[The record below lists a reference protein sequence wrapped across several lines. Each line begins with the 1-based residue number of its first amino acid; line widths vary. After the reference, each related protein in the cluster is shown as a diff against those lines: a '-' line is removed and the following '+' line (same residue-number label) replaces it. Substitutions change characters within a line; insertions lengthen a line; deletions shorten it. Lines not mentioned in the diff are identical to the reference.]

1 MSNEIKHVDLLV
13 IGAGAGG
20 MTAALTA
27 KLEGLNVLLCEKTS
41 SVGGITAT
49 SGGTTWVPGTH
60 LSHEA
65 GVPDSIDDAR
75 EFLKQVCIN
84 REGKELREAFLV
96 SGPKMIK
103 ELTDKTD
110 VKFIAAKAH
119 PDYIGN
125 IKGEAFG
132 GRALAPVEF
141 DASVLGENFKHVRP
155 PRHEFMG
162 LGGMMV
168 NRNELDSLLNP
179 FSSFSNFKT
188 TLKVVLPYFK
198 DRLKYSRGTRLV
210 MGNALVGRLYA
221 SLLKQSV
228 PIWFNTEVKSLIFEM
243 GKVIGA
249 TIFVDGKQIDVLASK
264 GVVLATGGIGNN
276 EKIRKQI
283 FPTQVK
289 DSFAPVTH
297 QADGIELAVSI
308 GAAIANEESPAL
320 WFPTSKVVVK
330 NKEYL
335 WPHIILDRA
344 KPGLLAIDQNGQ
356 RFVNE
361 SNSYHDFCTA
371 QLKVHQNNA
380 SVTSYLICDH
390 EFVNKYGLGLILP
403 GGKKLNFYLKN
414 HYVIRA
420 NTIAELA
427 TKLKIDEQNLKN
439 TIERYNELS
448 KDGNDVDFGRGTSAM
463 NRFNGDPTVTPNP
476 CMRMMNLQGPFY
488 ALAVNPADLASSAGL
503 DCNEYGNVLTKD
515 KKIISGLYACGNDLA
530 SIFKGTYP
538 GPGTTIGPAMVFGW
552 RIAKQAA
559 GNTL

>member
-27 KLEGLNVLLCEKTS
+27 KMEGLNVLLCEKTN

-60 LSHEA
+60 LSNEA
-65 GVPDSIDDAR
+65 GVPDSVDDAR
-75 EFLKQVCIN
+75 EFLAHVCM
-84 REGKELREAFLV
+84 GKDGDALREAFLV

-103 ELTDKTD
+103 ELTDNTD
-110 VKFIAAKAH
+110 VKFVAAKAH

-125 IKGEAFG
+125 VKGEAFG

-179 FSSFSNFKT
+179 FRSLSNFKT

-198 DRLKYSRGTRLV
+198 DRLKFARGTRLV
-210 MGNALVGRLYA
+210 MGNALAGRLYS
-221 SLLKQSV
+221 SLLKQDV
-228 PIWFNTEVKSLIFEM
+228 PILFNSEIKSLIVED
-243 GKVIGA
+243 GKVLGA
-249 TIFVDGKQIDVLASK
+249 TIVVQGKEINVLAKK
-264 GVVLATGGIGNN
+264 GVVLATGGIGHNSDL
-276 EKIRKQI
+276 RKKM
-283 FPTQVK
+283 FPQQVQN
-289 DSFAPVTH
+289 SFAPITH
-297 QADGIELAVSI
+297 DADGIQLASAVD
-308 GAAIANEESPAL
+308 AAMANEATPAL
-320 WFPTSKVVVK
+320 WFPSSKVVVK
-330 NKEYL
+330 GKEYL

-344 KPGLLAIDQNGQ
+344 KPGLLAIDQTGH

-361 SNSYHDFCTA
+361 SDSYHDFCTA
-371 QLKVHQNNA
+371 QLKAHENKSSA
-380 SVTSYLICDH
+380 TAYLVCDH
-390 EFVNKYGLGLILP
+390 DFITKYGLGLVLP
-403 GGKKLNFYLKN
+403 GGKKLNYYLKN
-414 HYVIRA
+414 NYVVSA
-420 NTIAELA
+420 NTISELA
-427 TKLKIDEQNLKN
+427 KKLNVDAKAFEQ

-448 KDGNDVDFGRGTSAM
+448 KDGQDVDFGRGTSAM
-463 NRFNGDPTVTPNP
+463 NRFNGDATVTPNP
-476 CMRMMNLQGPFY
+476 CMRALNSQGPFY
-488 ALAVNPADLASSAGL
+488 ALAVNPIDLASSAGL

-515 KKIISGLYACGNDLA
+515 KNIIPGLYACGNDLA

-559 GNTL
+559 GTLS